1 MGKIQ
6 PSQVLESAKKTKKQQ
21 RVAATTEPEQP
32 IKPPKTDSGSQTAS
46 SDLGSFQDFREK
58 LGGLFTAIQM
68 TISSWESRKP
78 KEEVQLTGAEQG
90 LNCPACVR
98 PYSPGQ
104 NPPLCLPC
112 GHTICQQC
120 AAVPACPLDQT
131 SFELEALPVNY
142 LLLEL
147 HESLSGPAE
156 VLCKTHDNPAL
167 GFCVTDSCLLC
178 GLCLFSH
185 KDHISWALDSDQAK
199 ALADERKQQFEAQ
212 LEGLKAQT
220 TVWISSSCNIE
231 SLWGNL
237 AMTPLSMSLNLL
249 YGPQIY
255 QQGSNEHSLMLISGE
270 LARIIEACNQLT
282 HVLRMRI
289 DSLEKQ
295 IRAFPRLSMGEKLG
309 LPPSSIPQIPDT
321 EELITSFGL
330 LVGRLSYTQPYSM
343 LYPLNQVF

>member
-6 PSQVLESAKKTKKQQ
+6 PPQATESSKKATKRPQCTPDPQ
-21 RVAATTEPEQP
+21 QP
-32 IKPPKTDSGSQTAS
+32 IKAPQTDSGTQTPS

-58 LGGLFTAIQM
+58 LGSLFTAIQM
-68 TISSWESRKP
+68 TISSWETRKP
-78 KEEVQLTGAEQG
+78 EEMVQVTGAEQG

-120 AAVPACPLDQT
+120 AVISACPLDQT
-131 SFELEALPVNY
+131 VFELEALPVNY

-156 VLCKTHDNPAL
+156 VLCNTHDSPAL
-167 GFCVTDSCLLC
+167 GFCVTDSSLLC

-185 KDHISWALDSDQAK
+185 KDHVSWALDSDQAR
-199 ALADERKQQFEAQ
+199 ALASEREQLLKAQ

-237 AMTPLSMSLNLL
+237 SMTPLAMSLNLL

-255 QQGSNEHSLMLISGE
+255 QQGSNEYNLMQISGE
-270 LARIIEACNQLT
+270 LARIMEACNQLS

-289 DSLEKQ
+289 DLLEKK
-295 IRAFPRLSMGEKLG
+295 IRVFPRLSMGEKLG
-309 LPPSSIPQIPDT
+309 PAPSSIPQIPDT
-321 EELITSFGL
+321 EELVTSFGL

-343 LYPLNQVF
+343 LYPLSQVF